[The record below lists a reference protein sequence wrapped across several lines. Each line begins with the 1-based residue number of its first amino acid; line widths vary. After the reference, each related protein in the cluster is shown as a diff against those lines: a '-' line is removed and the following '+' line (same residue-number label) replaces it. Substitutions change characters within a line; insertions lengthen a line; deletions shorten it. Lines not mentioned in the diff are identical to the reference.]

1 VHLVIEAPGTQQC
14 RVVRLAADVDPEK
27 IAALTAGFSSCCRL
41 QRYHFDAF
49 AVGSE
54 IGAVA

>member
-1 VHLVIEAPGTQQC
+1 MHLVIEAPGTQQC

-54 IGAVA
+54 IGAA